1 MDTFTSDKFL
11 ILFLSIILSTDVIHS
26 YTAKL
31 VFDNKCSR
39 IVLNDSSSKINF
51 HSSPDKSWE
60 EFSLVKDRG
69 PNVSSGETTFDSVGY
84 DLVHNNSDAIV
95 SLKDFCDTVTT
106 LLVDNSEAIVDLDS
120 RVDVLELLAEDNS
133 EAIVNLSD
141 CCETVTNLAADNS
154 EAIVNLSSGLD
165 SIDHGPGDI
174 YYSSNTIMSY
184 NIYLGPEHKMH
195 IQDDMVLNGSTYYIH
210 FSRANEYL
218 LLMDSGKSLTLQNI
232 VLKDFSP
239 DYVSDWSNIEFGD
252 GVTIELCKD
261 ETLSNVWT
269 FTSQGRIKGFG
280 NTIALSSGGRIET
293 SSDNNLILEDL
304 IISGV
309 AYEAENLRCRFSD
322 SSITLKNSLLVL
334 ENDYTFSFG
343 SFIFEDEVTIMG
355 PTKSFVYSSESTS
368 TINSESTLFVDID
381 TTFSYDPTVANRD
394 LLVMSGTTSRLY
406 LNGCTLYSTATGM
419 RLKNGTA
426 LFDNFVTVSADG
438 QGVSEAISFGDE
450 NASLDEDGVRTEVLS
465 GARVEVYGYVYIR

>member
-1 MDTFTSDKFL
+1 
-11 ILFLSIILSTDVIHS
+11 
-26 YTAKL
+26 
-31 VFDNKCSR
+31 
-39 IVLNDSSSKINF
+39 
-51 HSSPDKSWE
+51 
-60 EFSLVKDRG
+60 
-69 PNVSSGETTFDSVGY
+69 
-84 DLVHNNSDAIV
+84 
-95 SLKDFCDTVTT
+95 
-106 LLVDNSEAIVDLDS
+106 
-120 RVDVLELLAEDNS
+120 
-133 EAIVNLSD
+133 
-141 CCETVTNLAADNS
+141 
-154 EAIVNLSSGLD
+154 LSSGLD